1 MNICLL
7 LICLM
12 FVLINTPY
20 AEIKYVPR
28 ELSTIQSAINATNDG
43 DTVLVSPGIY
53 HENINYLG
61 KKITVGSLFI
71 FNNDTSYIS
80 RTIIDGSKIYSV
92 VVFENQE
99 DSCSAL
105 IGFTIQNGINNWN
118 GAGIHCNNASP
129 KLENLI
135 ISDNSAQYYGAGGGI
150 GCLNHSHL
158 IIRKVRVNKNIAYY
172 GGGIYSGWMS
182 NPKIENVRL
191 SENSAIFFGGG
202 AYFDCHSNPVISNS
216 IIEMNTAINA
226 DGGGIFCHYHTDL
239 KLANVI
245 ISKNKGC
252 FGGGIFQVENC
263 RLFLENV
270 TISRNQANY
279 GGGIF
284 FYDSCEAT
292 IINSILWEDS
302 PQEIYFSGGGE
313 FNSLSISFSNLQGGT
328 AGIITNQNAA
338 INWLKG
344 NITLSPVYCD
354 TSLYLLSQESPCVD
368 AGHPG
373 GLYNDP
379 ENRRIPGRALWPA
392 CGALR
397 NDLGAYGGP
406 GSAGWNLKAQDT
418 NDISYIAATNSRPV
432 LKSNYPNPFN
442 PTTTIYFELPKT
454 TRVTLKIFNV
464 LGQEVATLVSERLSA
479 GSHSYEWSRSEGIA
493 SGMYVYRL
501 EAENFVQCK
510 KMLLVR

>member
-1 MNICLL
+1 MKICLL
-7 LICLM
+7 ISCLTI
-12 FVLINTPY
+12 FLLNASY

-28 ELSTIQSAINATNDG
+28 ELSTIQTAINAANDG

-99 DSCSAL
+99 DSSSAL
-105 IGFTIQNGINNWN
+105 IGFTIQNGLNNWS

-129 KLENLI
+129 KLESLI

-150 GCLNHSHL
+150 GCLNHSHP
-158 IIRKVRVNKNIAYY
+158 IIRKVRVNKNVAYY

-182 NPKIENVRL
+182 NPKMENVRV
-191 SENSAIFFGGG
+191 SENTAIFFGGG
-202 AYFDCHSNPVISNS
+202 AYFDCHSNPVMMNS
-216 IIEMNTAINA
+216 IIERNTAINA

-263 RLFLENV
+263 HLFLENV
-270 TISRNQANY
+270 TLSRNQANY

-313 FNSLSISFSNLQGGT
+313 FNYLSISFSNLPGGA
-328 AGIITNQNAA
+328 AGIVTNQNAA

-344 NITLSPVYCD
+344 NINLSPVYCD
-354 TSLYLLSQESPCVD
+354 TSLYLLSQGSSCID

-373 GLYNDP
+373 EFYNDP
-379 ENRRIPGRALWPA
+379 EHAQIPGSALWPA

-406 GSAGWNLKAQDT
+406 GSARWNMKAQDT
-418 NDISYIAATNSRPV
+418 NDISYIVAANSRPV
-432 LKSNYPNPFN
+432 LKNNYPNPFN
-442 PTTTIYFELPKT
+442 PTTTIRFELPKASH
-454 TRVTLKIFNV
+454 VTLKIYNV
-464 LGQEVATLVSERLSA
+464 IGQEVATLVSDRLSA
-479 GSHSYEWSRSEGIA
+479 GCHSYEWSRSEGIA

-501 EAENFVQCK
+501 EAERSVETR
-510 KMLLVR
+510 KMVLLR